1 MLKFMP
7 ASKKRSTVTKKT
19 SKNLPNPP
27 SLWQTIGPSF
37 ILLGLALGSGEL
49 ILWPYLSASWGLGL
63 MWGGLL
69 GITLQFILNTETMRY
84 SLARGESVFVGFRKL
99 SGIWPLWFIISTF
112 IPWSLPGFSSA
123 SSQIINN
130 LLGLEFE
137 RGISIALLLL
147 TGFILTIGKTLYRT
161 MEVLQ
166 RTIIII
172 GLPIMFG
179 LTLWLANSQDW
190 TDLAWGVIGRGE
202 GWWFFPPG
210 IAIASFLG
218 AFAYSGAGGNL
229 NLAQSYYIK
238 EKGFGMGKYLDKISS
253 LFAGGN
259 KVVKIEGT
267 LFSDTTSNYS
277 LWKKWW
283 RLVNTEHFLV
293 FWILGFL
300 SITMISVLAKTL
312 TFGQAE
318 GEGII
323 FLYQQAAAIAERT
336 FPLMGTTFLMLAGLM
351 LFSTQIGVLESSS
364 RIISE
369 NILLLFYKPGRK
381 FNLSLA
387 FYASLWGQILLGIVI
402 LFSGFQEPRFLLTLG
417 AVLNGAAMMVA
428 FPLLFVLN
436 KHQLPERYRPGIFRQ
451 VLIMAGLC
459 FFALFFVFLL
469 RDML

>member
-1 MLKFMP
+1 MP